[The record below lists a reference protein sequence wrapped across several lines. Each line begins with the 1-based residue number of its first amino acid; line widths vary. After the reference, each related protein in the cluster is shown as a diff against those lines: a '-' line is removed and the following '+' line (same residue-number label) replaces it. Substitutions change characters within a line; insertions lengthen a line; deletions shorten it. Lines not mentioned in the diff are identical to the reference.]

1 MSSPRVHPEKHAQA
15 ENECGIAIFYLK
27 KKAIFMGGM
36 FNGELK
42 EAKYSKVQESSDNY
56 SVVIWIWQVNVA
68 KR

>member
-1 MSSPRVHPEKHAQA
+1 
-15 ENECGIAIFYLK
+15 
-27 KKAIFMGGM
+27 MGGM